1 MPTST
6 ALVLGGGGARA
17 AYQVGV
23 LKALVQLYPRNH
35 GIPFKIIC
43 GTSAGAINGTSIAT
57 HASCF
62 HLGVK
67 KLEWVWR
74 HFETRKVYRATLPGV
89 LKHLSK
95 MALKGLQDDKVNTD
109 AGSLLDNEPLRHLL
123 NELIDFK
130 RIDRNIRNGALTA
143 LSVDTSCYNNSRS
156 VTFFQAARDIENWTR
171 ARRSGER
178 RLLNT
183 EHLLASSAI
192 PMVFPSIKLNQAYY
206 GDGSVH
212 QLAPLSSPIH
222 LGANKLLVINLD
234 SPHKHF
240 PMELEYH
247 PKTATI
253 AGHLLDTIFSDTLN
267 SDLER
272 LERINH
278 TLSLIPEE
286 SRAQLALHPIK
297 TLVIKPSEDLSKIAA
312 RFYDDMP
319 WAIKTLLGFFGIDR
333 QSDSSIVSYLLFE
346 KSYTSALIDLGYQ
359 DGMAHLDE
367 LKAFFNLAEC
377 DDSQ

>member
-74 HFETRKVYRATLPGV
+74 HFETRKVYRASLPGV

-156 VTFFQAARDIENWTR
+156 VTFFQASRDIENWTR

-178 RLLNT
+178 RMLNT

-222 LGANKLLVINLD
+222 FGASKLLVINSD
-234 SPHKHF
+234 SPHKHY
-240 PMELEYH
+240 PMELEFH

-272 LERINH
+272 LERINN
-278 TLSLIPEE
+278 TLSLIPEA

-319 WAIKTLLGFFGIDR
+319 WAIKTLLGFIGIDR

-367 LKAFFNLAEC
+367 LKAFFNLT
-377 DDSQ
+377 

>member
-1 MPTST
+1 MPAST

-23 LKALVQLYPRNH
+23 LKAIVQFYPRNH
-35 GIPFKIIC
+35 GIPFKIVC

-62 HLGVK
+62 HLGVR

-74 HFETRKVYRATLPGV
+74 HFETSKVYRSSIPGV
-89 LKHLSK
+89 LAHLGR
-95 MALKGLQDDKVNTD
+95 MALRGMQHDNVNSD
-109 AGSLLDNEPLRHLL
+109 AGSLLDNEPLRKLL
-123 NELIDFK
+123 NELIDFG
-130 RIDRNIRNGALTA
+130 RIDRNIRSGALTA

-156 VTFFQAARDIENWTR
+156 VTFFQANRELDNWYR

-178 RLLNT
+178 SRLNT

-192 PMVFPSIKLNQAYY
+192 PLVFPSIKLKQHYY

-212 QLAPLSSPIH
+212 QLAPLASPIH
-222 LGANKLLVINLD
+222 LGAERIMVINLD
-234 SPHKHF
+234 SPHKLETR
-240 PMELEYH
+240 ELEYH

-272 LERINH
+272 LERINN
-278 TLSLIPEE
+278 TLQLIPQESRERLSL
-286 SRAQLALHPIK
+286 RPIT
-297 TLVIKPSEDLSKIAA
+297 TLVIKPSEDLSQMAA
-312 RFYDDMP
+312 RYYQDMP
-319 WAIKTLLGFFGIDR
+319 FAIRTLLSFIGIDKE
-333 QSDSSIVSYLLFE
+333 SDSSIVSYLLFE
-346 KSYTSALIDLGYQ
+346 KAYTSALIELGYQ
-359 DGMAHLDE
+359 DAMCQIDE
-367 LKAFFNLAEC
+367 IKAFFRL
-377 DDSQ
+377 

>member
-74 HFETRKVYRATLPGV
+74 HFETRKVYRASLPGV

-156 VTFFQAARDIENWTR
+156 VTFFQASRDIENWTR

-178 RLLNT
+178 RMLNT

-222 LGANKLLVINLD
+222 LGASKLLVINLD
-234 SPHKHF
+234 SPHKHY
-240 PMELEYH
+240 PMELEFH

-272 LERINH
+272 LERINN
-278 TLSLIPEE
+278 TLSLIPEA

-319 WAIKTLLGFFGIDR
+319 WAIKTLLGFIGIDR

-346 KSYTSALIDLGYQ
+346 KSYTCALIDLGYQ

-367 LKAFFNLAEC
+367 LKAFFNLT
-377 DDSQ
+377 